1 MRSYTAKIDP
11 RRRKFTRLLSEV
23 HGELE
28 RALAEEQA
36 ENGLTRAELAR
47 RLGVNRSVL
56 TKRLNGALNMT
67 FETLADRA
75 WALGRDVVPPR
86 LVKPEQGSNRP
97 VTTVSISLDRPA
109 QTGPRTGTDPSAWTM
124 VEP

>member
-1 MRSYTAKIDP
+1 
-11 RRRKFTRLLSEV
+11 V

-36 ENGLTRAELAR
+36 ENGLTKAELAR

-67 FETLADRA
+67 FETLADMA
-75 WALGRDVVPPR
+75 WAMGRDVVAPK
-86 LVKPEQGSNRP
+86 LVKPSQGSNRP
-97 VTTVSISLDRPA
+97 VTTVSISQGWLSA
-109 QTGPRTGTDPSAWTM
+109 TGPRTSDRASEDGVFTWT